1 MQPRICRGRRG
12 GFTLIEV
19 IIAIAILGIVVMI
32 GVSNFQGMMEKY
44 RVEGETKQMFAD
56 LMDARARAMQRNR
69 GFIVQINSSGID
81 SKDYKTYEDTNP
93 AATDGNGLLEP
104 TLDKLVAS
112 ATMTDVIVTDNIAS
126 LPLTFNF
133 DRNRIASVTGFTRF
147 DSTTVRPD
155 YDCITVKATRIKM
168 GRYNGTNDCIEK

>member
-81 SKDYKTYEDTNP
+81 SKDYKTYEDTGP
-93 AATDGNGLLEP
+93 LGTEGDGSLGAGD
-104 TLDKLVAS
+104 TLVANEVVKHKITWNS
-112 ATMTDVIVTDNIAS
+112 GDIDDFS
-126 LPLTFNF
+126 FTFN
-133 DRNRIASVTGFTRF
+133 RNGISSVTGYIRF
-147 DSTTVRPD
+147 VSTTTRPD

-168 GRYNGTNDCIEK
+168 GQYNGTNDCIEK